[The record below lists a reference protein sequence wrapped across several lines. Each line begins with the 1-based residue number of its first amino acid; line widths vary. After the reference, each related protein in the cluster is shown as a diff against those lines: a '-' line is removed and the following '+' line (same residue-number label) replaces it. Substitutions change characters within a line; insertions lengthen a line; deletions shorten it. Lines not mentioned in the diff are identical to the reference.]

1 MNNNVSMIQKQIK
14 TFNKALSRA
23 KAKGSL
29 TSVLDGINELID
41 YDRMTHKMFAK
52 AGKRYLESLTP
63 EELLAY
69 SADIERAKELI
80 EVGNTSYLLDIE
92 GAKDPKALLWKLYDA
107 LDKAGLAFDSEQV
120 HDVAEGNSPISWKD
134 MANQMQKYK
143 SDENY
148 GLSDVQKWYD
158 EQLSLEE

>member
-1 MNNNVSMIQKQIK
+1 MTNNVQMVQRQIK

-23 KAKGSL
+23 KKKGSIDF
-29 TSVLDGINELID
+29 VLDGINELID

-52 AGKRYLESLTP
+52 AGKNFLESLSP

-80 EVGNTSYLLDIE
+80 KVGNTSYLLDLE
-92 GAKDPKALLWKLYDA
+92 GVNDPKALLWKLYDS
-107 LDKAGLAFDSEQV
+107 LDKAGLAFDSDQV
-120 HDVAEGNSPISWKD
+120 KDVAEGNTPISWKD
-134 MANQMQKYK
+134 MASQMQKYK
-143 SDENY
+143 TDENY

-158 EQLSLEE
+158 FQLGLED

>member
-1 MNNNVSMIQKQIK
+1 MTNNVQMVQRQIK

-23 KAKGSL
+23 KKKGSIDF
-29 TSVLDGINELID
+29 VLDGINELID
-41 YDRMTHKMFAK
+41 YDRMTHSMFAK
-52 AGKRYLESLTP
+52 AGKQYLESLSP

-80 EVGNTSYLLDIE
+80 EVGNTSYLLDLE
-92 GAKDPKALLWKLYDA
+92 GAKDPKALLWKLYDS

-120 HDVAEGNSPISWKD
+120 KDVAEGNTPISWKD
-134 MANQMQKYK
+134 MAAQMQKYK
-143 SDENY
+143 TDENY

-158 EQLSLEE
+158 SQLGLED

>member
-1 MNNNVSMIQKQIK
+1 MTNNVMMVQKQIK

-23 KAKGSL
+23 KTKGSL

-41 YDRMTHKMFAK
+41 YDRMTHKMYAK
-52 AGKRYLESLTP
+52 AGKKYLESLSP
-63 EELLAY
+63 EELLSY

-80 EVGNTSYLLDIE
+80 DIGNTSYLLDIE

-120 HDVAEGNSPISWKD
+120 HDVAEGKTNISWKD
-134 MANQMQKYK
+134 MAFQMQKYK
-143 SDENY
+143 TNENY

-158 EQLSLEE
+158 SQLGLEE

>member
-1 MNNNVSMIQKQIK
+1 MDNDVLMVQKQVK
-14 TFNKALSRA
+14 AFNKALSRA
-23 KAKGSL
+23 KKKDSL
-29 TSVLDGINELID
+29 ISVMDAINDLID

-52 AGKRYLESLTP
+52 AGTTFLESMSH

-69 SADIERAKELI
+69 SADIEKAKELI
-80 EVGNTSYLLDIE
+80 EIGNYSYLLDIE

-120 HDVAEGNSPISWKD
+120 HDTAEGNNSISWKD
-134 MANQMQKYK
+134 MAKQMYKYK
-143 SDENY
+143 TDENY

-158 EQLSLEE
+158 SQISLEE